1 MKKKTAQEQL
11 REQEAPQLGDD
22 LGYIED
28 ASKMEIPVCTYMIP
42 LRVETPDRL
51 RNIITVLLYFLK
63 NIKAP
68 IIIKEFDTESIYE
81 ASVLPQISQVAT
93 EEELSQITHVFE
105 QSDDIVFHRTRLIND
120 MIMMADTTNV
130 CNYDCDVILPFQTH
144 FYANTFLC
152 KGYLPPDAP
161 EGTPL
166 QPVKV
171 VYPYGFGMFQQQVF
185 ADDQTV
191 SNFINSNFN
200 FHAFN
205 GKMRPYDA
213 KFGFCQFF
221 NKEEYIRLG
230 MENENFISYGYEDDE
245 RYHRFNMCSD
255 VVRINDTIFHLEHK
269 RSQNSWF
276 TNPHI
281 EGNRKEW
288 EKLKFYGKEK
298 IEEYYQNI
306 DYMKRRFGQEQK

>member
-1 MKKKTAQEQL
+1 MRKKLNKKTK
-11 REQEAPQLGDD
+11 RSRTTQLGKD
-22 LGYIED
+22 LEFVED
-28 ASKMEIPVCTYMIP
+28 VSKMEIPDCTYMIP

-68 IIIKEFDTESIYE
+68 IIVKEFDTESIYE

-105 QSDDIVFHRTRLIND
+105 KSDEFVFHRTRLIND
-120 MIMMADTTNV
+120 MIMMADTLNV
-130 CNYDCDVILPFQTH
+130 CNYDCDVLLPFQTH
-144 FYANTFLC
+144 YYANTFLL
-152 KGYLPPDAP
+152 KGYRPPTEP
-161 EGTPL
+161 NNSPL

-171 VYPYGFGMFQQQVF
+171 VYPYGYGQFQQQVF

-200 FHAFN
+200 FHAFD
-205 GKMRPYDA
+205 GKLRPYDA

-221 NKEEYIRLG
+221 NREEYIRLG

-288 EKLKFYGKEK
+288 EKLKFYGKEQL
-298 IEEYYQNI
+298 EDYYQNI